1 MHFTTRATLV
11 LLAGLVL
18 AASAQAADPLY
29 LQPPYDEI
37 KLDED
42 NGGVVLRVRSLDLPG
57 RRLPSAANRTGD
69 LEIELLDRPGE
80 RFALPWA
87 NVASVRLFEQ
97 LVLFDPARTE
107 TIDERRLH
115 SRAGYDPF
123 HGRTITGVPVLT
135 LARGEVVARNG
146 ELLGRAGR
154 GQHVL
159 RHRRR

>member
-1 MHFTTRATLV
+1 MTITESR
-11 LLAGLVL
+11 
-18 AASAQAADPLY
+18 
-29 LQPPYDEI
+29 
-37 KLDED
+37 
-42 NGGVVLRVRSLDLPG
+42 
-57 RRLPSAANRTGD
+57 
-69 LEIELLDRPGE
+69 
-80 RFALPWA
+80 
-87 NVASVRLFEQ
+87 
-97 LVLFDPARTE
+97 RTE